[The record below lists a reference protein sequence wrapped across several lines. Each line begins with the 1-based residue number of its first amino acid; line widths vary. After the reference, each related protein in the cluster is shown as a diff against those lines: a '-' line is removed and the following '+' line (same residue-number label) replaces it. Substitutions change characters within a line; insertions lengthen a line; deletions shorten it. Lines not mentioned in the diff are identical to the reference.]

1 MEDAKNYTFLTNGA
15 VNVPGQDDGEEFLH
29 TVEAM
34 KVMGINDE
42 DMSSIWKV
50 ISASLLFGN
59 MVFKQERNSDQVKT
73 KYSYLAMLTLNRV
86 LFSCILSYFM
96 SNSFIKVQILKYL
109 KLIKVLP
116 LLFKRLQVLVVGLI
130 VFVIACH
137 TRYFKT

>member
-1 MEDAKNYTFLTNGA
+1 MLTAKFLNLFFYFSAEKFILEDAKNYTFLTNGA

-59 MVFKQERNSDQVKT
+59 MVFKQERNSDQV
-73 KYSYLAMLTLNRV
+73 N
-86 LFSCILSYFM
+86 
-96 SNSFIKVQILKYL
+96 NS
-109 KLIKVLP
+109 P
-116 LLFKRLQVLVVGLI
+116 
-130 VFVIACH
+130 
-137 TRYFKT
+137 